1 MKIQT
6 IILIAFVSLLIGLTA
21 EVLGATPFPTPEQQQ
36 IQRTHY
42 EYSHVVSADAYEHE
56 DICLSVF
63 IDQIME
69 GDEARVQFK
78 TPSEGGFR
86 MMTLGYNPSEQR
98 FMVCISERYHMNSA
112 IEYYIEL
119 FPVGMAPIRIP
130 EKPGEFNRV
139 KVRKKYSKLWE
150 PILIGLLIASP
161 ALGAFLYSKIRKA
174 HAKRKAEYENKLR
187 ARRKK
192 LHKEREKHYQ
202 EYLKTLSGRKVVKS
216 QPTTPK
222 TAPTP
227 SESPRKTASPQ
238 PEKHEMD
245 DTDKE
250 LRQELDNILNVIP
263 TGDRS
268 ETAADRRF
276 SHDKRQHQN
285 SPPKPSTGS
294 DTKGSDGLNDDER
307 KKLKDLFKE

>member
-1 MKIQT
+1 MKVTT
-6 IILIAFVSLLIGLTA
+6 IFSIVFVFLL
-21 EVLGATPFPTPEQQQ
+21 LGPGFGELQATPSPTPDQP

-42 EYSHVVSADAYEHE
+42 EYSHGAPADAYEHE

-78 TPSEGGFR
+78 TPSEGGFH

-98 FMVCISERYHMNSA
+98 FMVCINERYHMNSA

-130 EKPGEFNRV
+130 EKSGEFYRV
-139 KVRKKYSKLWE
+139 KVRKKFSLYWE
-150 PILIGLLIASP
+150 PVLIGLLIASP
-161 ALGAFLYSKIRKA
+161 AFGAFLYSKIRKA
-174 HAKRKAEYENKLR
+174 HVKRKTEYENKLK

-202 EYLKTLSGRKVVKS
+202 EYLKTLSGRKVTKPQS
-216 QPTTPK
+216 PAQKPPPTEPSPK
-222 TAPTP
+222 TP
-227 SESPRKTASPQ
+227 SSK
-238 PEKHEMD
+238 PEKPEMD

-250 LRQELDNILNVIP
+250 LREELDNILKVIP

-268 ETAADRRF
+268 ETGPGDRPGY
-276 SHDKRQHQN
+276 DKKRRQIPPIKPPRVSEKKN
-285 SPPKPSTGS
+285 SE
-294 DTKGSDGLNDDER
+294 GLSNEDR
-307 KKLKDLFKE
+307 KKLEDLFEE